1 MSDESTRSSF
11 GRRFL
16 LMAGKITVSVALLA
30 LLFSRIDAARLWTT
44 ARHASMP
51 WLIAALAVYGMNM
64 LASTWRWRLLLH
76 AQDVRLPGRTLL
88 GSFLVANFFNN
99 FLPSN
104 IGGDVIRIRDTA
116 GAAHSKTLA
125 TTIVLVDR
133 GLGLMGLVLISALG
147 ATVAADLHGSGASPI
162 WPSWLW
168 ALFLVAAAIA
178 APVMYAPEGFG
189 RLLQPLTVVHPEW
202 VGTRIDKLTAALS
215 RFREHP
221 GALAGCFSGALFVQG
236 LMVVF
241 YLAVVYALKIP
252 ITPSDLAVIV
262 PLSLVVQM
270 LPVSVNG
277 LGLREATFSF
287 YFARLGLP
295 IESAV
300 LLSLMGAALM
310 MFFSLSGAAVY
321 VSRGH
326 H

>member
-1 MSDESTRSSF
+1 MSDESTRSSI
-11 GRRFL
+11 GRRSFV
-16 LMAGKITVSVALLA
+16 MAAKLVVSVALLA
-30 LLFSRIDAARLWTT
+30 FLFSRIDTARLWTT

-51 WLIAALAVYGMNM
+51 WLVAALVVYGMNM

-76 AQDVRLPGRTLL
+76 AQDVRLPDRTLL

-116 GAAHSKTLA
+116 GPAHSKTLA

-252 ITPSDLAVIV
+252 ITPSDLAVVV

-287 YFARLGLP
+287 YFSRLGLP

-300 LLSLMGAALM
+300 LLSLMGAALI